1 MHAEFWNFKQVK
13 STYSWAYIWR
23 KTRSERIHAP
33 QCSLQNYLRFTDI
46 YREMDEENMV
56 HIYNGILH
64 RITNE
69 WNHAICSK
77 IDGPR
82 DCHIEW
88 SQRRRNITWHLS
100 YVEYK
105 KKWYKWAYSQNR
117 NRLIDF
123 KNELMVAGGREDG
136 EEIIRGF
143 GIDIYTLLYI

>member
-64 RITNE
+64 RITKE

-105 KKWYKWAYSQNR
+105 KKLCKELTYKTEIH
-117 NRLIDF
+117 RLRKWTF
-123 KNELMVAGGREDG
+123 GGRGG
-136 EEIIRGF
+136 EKDEEKG
-143 GIDIYTLLYI
+143 